1 MERSRRWLQNRY
13 DSHLFFCLS
22 IPILPPVLWPACNV
36 LADNI
41 NDNIKTIHP
50 ETKEPVAMTFFQ
62 SLVIA
67 LILTILIEFAIY
79 FALIRQDPPKL
90 LWYSALINSFTNPLF
105 NYLYNYELH
114 DLYLLESA
122 VALVECFLICHLLE
136 IGYRKAMLVS
146 FLANLASLLIGLI
159 VFG

>member
-1 MERSRRWLQNRY
+1 M
-13 DSHLFFCLS
+13 
-22 IPILPPVLWPACNV
+22 PILPPVLWLACDV

-41 NDNIKTIHP
+41 NYNILAIYH

-62 SLVIA
+62 SLVLA
-67 LILTILIEFAIY
+67 LILTILIEYAVY
-79 FALIRQDPPKL
+79 FAVIWQDPPRL
-90 LWYSALINSFTNPLF
+90 FLYSALVNSFTNPLF

-114 DLYLLESA
+114 NLWLLEIA
-122 VALVECFLICHLLE
+122 VALVECFLIKHLLE
-136 IGYRKAMLVS
+136 IGYRKAMLIS